1 MFDQL
6 KAMKSLAGLMGNA
19 GELKAKFEAVQKDLE
34 SKSVVGESGGG
45 AVRVTVNGKLK
56 MLDVE
61 LGSAL
66 TTAIGGASEAD
77 RATIEKLIVEATNDA
92 MEKAQ
97 NMIRDQMASVTGGLN
112 LPGLT

>member
-19 GELKAKFEAVQKDLE
+19 GGLKAKFEAVQSDLE
-34 SKSVVGESGGG
+34 SQSVVGEAGGG

-56 MLDVE
+56 ILDVQ
-61 LGSAL
+61 LGPAVSA
-66 TTAIGGASEAD
+66 TIGGASQAD
-77 RATIEKLIVEATNDA
+77 SAAIEKLIVDASNDA

-97 NMIRDQMASVTGGLN
+97 GMIREQMAAVTGGLN